1 MRICRQSFYFFS
13 VFSKI
18 DYQCKKI
25 DISLRIFLEGTSEK
39 DQNHKIFLP
48 SNVTISNHFFSHK
61 SNLFFLDNYL
71 PHLSETF
78 HSSKLQP
85 QTQTNSPTWGAGSIY
100 NWRWHPCI
108 FQGSWQY
115 CQNKKL
121 TLYTPREISLVYY
134 LECLLWRFDGSLE
147 LFNS

>member
-100 NWRWHPCI
+100 RD
-108 FQGSWQY
+108 GDG
-115 CQNKKL
+115 
-121 TLYTPREISLVYY
+121 TPVFSKDRDNTVKIKS
-134 LECLLWRFDGSLE
+134 
-147 LFNS
+147 